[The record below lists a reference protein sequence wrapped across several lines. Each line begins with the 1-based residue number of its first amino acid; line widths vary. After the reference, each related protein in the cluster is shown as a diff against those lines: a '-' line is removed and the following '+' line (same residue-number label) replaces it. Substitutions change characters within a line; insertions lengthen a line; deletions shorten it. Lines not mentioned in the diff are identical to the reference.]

1 MISDFNKNYI
11 SILGQKHIDYK
22 NGKNWLKY
30 VFLRWFIIDSFFEEL
45 KFLLQLEL
53 KESTKTHKYG
63 SDTINSSTEN
73 DMPEWLTQ

>member
-45 KFLLQLEL
+45 KIE
-53 KESTKTHKYG
+53 KT
-63 SDTINSSTEN
+63 IEII
-73 DMPEWLTQ
+73 

>member
-45 KFLLQLEL
+45 KIEKTIEIPAVDNLLFSNEMANY
-53 KESTKTHKYG
+53 SNNHII
-63 SDTINSSTEN
+63 DCIN
-73 DMPEWLTQ
+73 